1 MASSSPQDVVNNP
14 ESTEAQP
21 VDISASD
28 KALPVPHG
36 TNAIASSS
44 HTASGSTDTSQ
55 PAADNGS
62 LFEQSTDDSRIPY
75 QEDIAMLQ
83 HDAQNGKGLNDTQ
96 IRDEIAKPE
105 TNPAYTEFPDND
117 NFEAGSVRSAG
128 FEGSLGSDTD
138 TNKMEAIGAGKD
150 AVSRYSVKK
159 PVGFKPVSVTK
170 SFLAKA
176 GTTVLPIKTVGD
188 KGTS

>member
-28 KALPVPHG
+28 KTLPAPHG

-44 HTASGSTDTSQ
+44 HAASNSTEPFQ
-55 PAADNGS
+55 PAADDGS
-62 LFEQSTDDSRIPY
+62 SFERSTESSSIPY
-75 QEDIAMLQ
+75 QEDITTLQ
-83 HDAQNGKGLNDTQ
+83 HNAQNGNSLNETQ
-96 IRDEIAKPE
+96 IGDDISKPE
-105 TNPAYTEFPDND
+105 VNPASTEPPDND
-117 NFEAGSVRSAG
+117 NFEAASVRSAG

-138 TNKMEAIGAGKD
+138 TNKMEANGVGKD
-150 AVSRYSVKK
+150 AVPRYSVKK